1 MNIGIFTDTYY
12 PEINGV
18 ANSSYELKK
27 GLEKMGHKVYV
38 FTVTNPN
45 AEELEEDV
53 FRMASIPF
61 LFLKE
66 RRVAYPLIQ
75 KWRRKIESLH
85 LDVIHTQ
92 TEFGMGHFG
101 RKAAEYMNIPHVHT
115 YHTIYED
122 YMHYIKLP
130 GNSRTREIARE
141 FTRHCCKYA
150 DVVIVP
156 TEKVRTLLKSYHIDK
171 NIRVIPTGIKL
182 DKFFTA
188 DEDKVSTLKRKY
200 NIEDKLVLIYIGRIS
215 KEKNLHEIIRHFY
228 EIQNEDTQVKLVI
241 VGDGPELDELK
252 RQSVELKLED
262 KVIFTGAV
270 PWSEIQDYYAMGD
283 IFVSASTS
291 ETQGLTYAE
300 ALASGL
306 PILVRR
312 DECLKGILSPMKND
326 MDYNEQDEFLHGY
339 HYLAGKIHE
348 KNLKEEIRE
357 SIHFLAVDTFAENVE
372 KVYQG
377 LVG

>member
-45 AEELEEDV
+45 AEEQEEDV

-61 LFLKE
+61 IFLKE

-122 YMHYIKLP
+122 YMHYIKLAGNAEP
-130 GNSRTREIARE
+130 G
-141 FTRHCCKYA
+141 
-150 DVVIVP
+150 
-156 TEKVRTLLKSYHIDK
+156 
-171 NIRVIPTGIKL
+171 KL
-182 DKFFTA
+182 Q
-188 DEDKVSTLKRKY
+188 
-200 NIEDKLVLIYIGRIS
+200 GIS
-215 KEKNLHEIIRHFY
+215 KALLQIRRCCHRADRKSQDF
-228 EIQNEDTQVKLVI
+228 VK
-241 VGDGPELDELK
+241 
-252 RQSVELKLED
+252 KL
-262 KVIFTGAV
+262 
-270 PWSEIQDYYAMGD
+270 SY
-283 IFVSASTS
+283 
-291 ETQGLTYAE
+291 
-300 ALASGL
+300 
-306 PILVRR
+306 
-312 DECLKGILSPMKND
+312 
-326 MDYNEQDEFLHGY
+326 
-339 HYLAGKIHE
+339 
-348 KNLKEEIRE
+348 
-357 SIHFLAVDTFAENVE
+357 
-372 KVYQG
+372 
-377 LVG
+377 